1 MPFEEPSTSIPTL
14 EEAIDRFPLVVP
26 PNAAVLDV
34 IASMSCIREDRCT
47 FAPHTTSSS
56 VCVTQ
61 RQSCALVAD
70 ADRRILGI
78 FTERDLVRLTA
89 TGVPLS
95 GQTIADV
102 MTCPVVTLSET
113 DLQDIFAA
121 LFLFRRYRIRH
132 LAIVDDRDRWV
143 GIVTPNSIRRV
154 IRPSNLLK
162 LRRVSEVMTSP
173 VVCAPSDVPLVKVAH
188 LMANARVS
196 CVVLTTEDIDD
207 RHLPI
212 GIVTERDIVQF
223 QSLELDVNTL
233 DAATVMSSPL
243 FLLKPE
249 DSLWTAHQEMQKRHV
264 RRMVVSW
271 DWGYQLGI
279 VTQTSLLRI
288 FDPLEMYG
296 VVETLQRTVRE
307 LTAQRVVGLT
317 TSVLPR
323 SQVAPDR
330 AHAALLT
337 VRACLEQLAGYPELQ
352 PYQCHAS
359 LDRALSE
366 LQILERE
373 LGCVSEFPDFPSER
387 SI

>member
-1 MPFEEPSTSIPTL
+1 MPFEDISNNVPAL
-14 EEAIDRFPLVVP
+14 DEAIDRSPLVVA

-34 IASMSCIREDRCT
+34 IASMSRVGENHCR
-47 FAPHTTSSS
+47 FATEGVPSSRS
-56 VCVTQ
+56 IPN
-61 RQSCALVAD
+61 RQSCALVSD
-70 ADRRILGI
+70 DDRRILGI

-89 TGVPLS
+89 TGVSLS
-95 GQTIADV
+95 GKTIADV
-102 MTCPVVTLSET
+102 MTCPVITLSET

-173 VVCAPSDVPLVKVAH
+173 VVSGTSDLPLMEVAQ
-188 LMANARVS
+188 LMENARVS
-196 CVVLTTEDIDD
+196 CVVITTGEIDN
-207 RHLPI
+207 RRLPI

-223 QSLELDVNTL
+223 QSLELNVSQT
-233 DAATVMSSPL
+233 AAERVMSSPL

-288 FDPLEMYG
+288 FDPLEMYS
-296 VVETLQRTVRE
+296 VVETLQRTIRQ
-307 LTAQRVVGLT
+307 LTAQ
-317 TSVLPR
+317 TSMQPVTPTLQSSGTGVDR
-323 SQVAPDR
+323 SQVA
-330 AHAALLT
+330 LST

-352 PYQCHAS
+352 PYQRRAS

-366 LQILERE
+366 LKILERE
-373 LGCVSEFPDFPSER
+373 LGDTIDFPSEQ
-387 SI
+387 SV